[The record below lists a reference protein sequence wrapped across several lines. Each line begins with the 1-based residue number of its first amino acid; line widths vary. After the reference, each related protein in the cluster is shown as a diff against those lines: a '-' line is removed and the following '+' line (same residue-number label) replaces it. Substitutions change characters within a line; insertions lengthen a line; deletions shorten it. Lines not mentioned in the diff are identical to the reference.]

1 MGSEG
6 TAESLWKG
14 TACPLPRPLTDV
26 GTEVSALLNVTSEGA
41 EKPNTQ
47 ACTVGRVPKAGRQ
60 HQRCPEDPLLVTA
73 ADGTGWPP
81 YQLPPGAPLDPECG
95 TFTELT
101 TSDLFVLISLVFTST
116 RPGSHTHQSQTPSA
130 ERSTQEVQHASH
142 PRDVNCKPPLPD
154 PSCRHLPSHVPQE
167 VACRAG
173 WAAQRLVVTAGGH
186 GQEVPAGTDAC

>member
-1 MGSEG
+1 M
-6 TAESLWKG
+6 
-14 TACPLPRPLTDV
+14 

-130 ERSTQEVQHASH
+130 ERSTQEVQHASD

-154 PSCRHLPSHVPQE
+154 PSCRHLPSACAPGGGLSGWLGSTE
-167 VACRAG
+167 VSSHCWGTRAG
-173 WAAQRLVVTAGGH
+173 GAGWHRRLLR
-186 GQEVPAGTDAC
+186 